1 MKKEVSKRN
10 KTLTITDEEYL
21 YYEKN
26 LYYPNK
32 NSINIDDIK
41 NKMINANFFDIID
54 KLPKNFVD
62 LAIIDPPYNL
72 TKNFHGNKFLKQS
85 EDDYIEYTRVW
96 LSKIIP
102 LLKESA
108 SIYICSDWHTS
119 TAIYMVLKDYVIIR
133 NRITWQREKGR
144 GAKKNYKNAMED
156 IWFATMSDD
165 YYFDTDAV
173 KMKRKVIAPY
183 KENGKPKDWED
194 TDKGKFRLTYP
205 SNFWDDISI
214 PFWSMAENTNH
225 PTQKPEKLI
234 AKLILASS
242 KDSDIILDP
251 FLGSGTTSVV
261 AKKLNR
267 NYVGI
272 EENKEYSI
280 WALKRLE
287 LAQTNK
293 SIQGY
298 DGIFYERNTHL

>member
-119 TAIYMVLKDYVIIR
+119 TAIYMVLKDYAIIR

-173 KMKRKVIAPY
+173 KMKRDRK
-183 KENGKPKDWED
+183 
-194 TDKGKFRLTYP
+194 
-205 SNFWDDISI
+205 
-214 PFWSMAENTNH
+214 
-225 PTQKPEKLI
+225 
-234 AKLILASS
+234 
-242 KDSDIILDP
+242 
-251 FLGSGTTSVV
+251 SVV
-261 AKKLNR
+261 
-267 NYVGI
+267 
-272 EENKEYSI
+272 
-280 WALKRLE
+280 
-287 LAQTNK
+287 
-293 SIQGY
+293 
-298 DGIFYERNTHL
+298 

>member
-54 KLPKNFVD
+54 RLPKNFVD

-242 KDSDIILDP
+242 KDDDIIFDP

-272 EENKEYSI
+272 
-280 WALKRLE
+280 
-287 LAQTNK
+287 
-293 SIQGY
+293 
-298 DGIFYERNTHL
+298 D

>member
-21 YYEKN
+21 YYGKK
-26 LYYPNK
+26 LYYQNK

-54 KLPKNFVD
+54 RLPKNFVD

-85 EDDYIEYTRVW
+85 EDDYIKYTRVW

-119 TAIYMVLKDYVIIR
+119 TAIYMVLKDYAIIR

-242 KDSDIILDP
+242 KDDDIIFDP

-287 LAQTNK
+287 LAQSNK